1 MFGIGMQEL
10 LLILVIALI
19 ILGPKKLPDVAK
31 SLGKALNEFKR
42 ATSDLKESLE
52 VDHSLNTVK
61 KSFDAMNDTPPVA
74 GAPAPAPGLRRLP
87 FPHLLPNQPPPRPQS
102 HPMPPVDRILP

>member
-10 LLILVIALI
+10 ILVLVVALI

-42 ATSDLKESLE
+42 ATSDIKESLE
-52 VDHSLNTVK
+52 ANHNPESH
-61 KSFDAMNDTPPVA
+61 DALNDTQHATGTTIASASEITPPQPSPEETA
-74 GAPAPAPGLRRLP
+74 LRPMSLSV
-87 FPHLLPNQPPPRPQS
+87 PPT
-102 HPMPPVDRILP
+102 DRILP

>member
-10 LLILVIALI
+10 ILVLVVALI

-42 ATSDLKESLE
+42 ATSDIKESLE
-52 VDHSLNTVK
+52 VNHNPDTVN
-61 KSFDAMNDTPPVA
+61 KSHDALNDTHPATGAIESASEVAPPSLSPEET
-74 GAPAPAPGLRRLP
+74 APRPMSLPGL
-87 FPHLLPNQPPPRPQS
+87 S
-102 HPMPPVDRILP
+102 TDRTLS

>member
-19 ILGPKKLPDVAK
+19 VLGPKKLPDVAK

-42 ATSDLKESLE
+42 ATSDIKESL
-52 VDHSLNTVK
+52 DLDDSLRTVK
-61 KSFDAMNDTPPVA
+61 KSFHTMNDTQPVA
-74 GAPAPAPGLRRLP
+74 PADTSASSPSGATLP
-87 FPHLLPNQPPPRPQS
+87 PSASPEESAKTQEPPRAS
-102 HPMPPVDRILP
+102 S

>member
-10 LLILVIALI
+10 ILVLVVALI

-42 ATSDLKESLE
+42 ATSDIKESLE
-52 VDHSLNTVK
+52 ANHNPDIGN
-61 KSFDAMNDTPPVA
+61 KSHDDLNDTQHATGAVASASEITPPSPSPEETA
-74 GAPAPAPGLRRLP
+74 
-87 FPHLLPNQPPPRPQS
+87 PRPLS
-102 HPMPPVDRILP
+102 IPVPPKDRTLP

>member
-19 ILGPKKLPDVAK
+19 VLGPKKLPDVAK
-31 SLGKALNEFKR
+31 ALGKALNEFKR
-42 ATSDLKESLE
+42 ATSDLKESLD

-61 KSFDAMNDTPPVA
+61 KSFDAMNDTQPAA
-74 GAPAPAPGLRRLP
+74 GAAASDPGPSESQTPSPSPEEAAPKTPEP
-87 FPHLLPNQPPPRPQS
+87 PHAAS
-102 HPMPPVDRILP
+102 

>member
-19 ILGPKKLPDVAK
+19 VLGPKKLPDVAK

-42 ATSDLKESLE
+42 ATSDIKESL
-52 VDHSLNTVK
+52 DLDDSLHTVK
-61 KSFDAMNDTPPVA
+61 KSFHAVNDTQPA
-74 GAPAPAPGLRRLP
+74 APACTSASSPSEATSPPLASPEEKSEKTLEP
-87 FPHLLPNQPPPRPQS
+87 PHAAS
-102 HPMPPVDRILP
+102 

>member
-10 LLILVIALI
+10 ILVLVVALI

-42 ATSDLKESLE
+42 ANSDIKESLE
-52 VDHSLNTVK
+52 VNHNPDTVN
-61 KSFDAMNDTPPVA
+61 KSHDAFNDTRPATGTIASASEITPP
-74 GAPAPAPGLRRLP
+74 
-87 FPHLLPNQPPPRPQS
+87 LLSPEETAPRPLS
-102 HPMPPVDRILP
+102 HTVPTTERPSHER

>member
-19 ILGPKKLPDVAK
+19 VLGPKKLPDVAK

-42 ATSDLKESLE
+42 ATSDIKESL
-52 VDHSLNTVK
+52 DLDDSLHTVK
-61 KSFDAMNDTPPVA
+61 KTFHAMNDTQPVA
-74 GAPAPAPGLRRLP
+74 PADASISRPSEATPPGPVSPEEKSAKAPEP
-87 FPHLLPNQPPPRPQS
+87 PHATT
-102 HPMPPVDRILP
+102 

>member
-10 LLILVIALI
+10 ILVLVVALI

-42 ATSDLKESLE
+42 ATRDIKESLE
-52 VDHSLNTVK
+52 VDHNPNFVDQSH
-61 KSFDAMNDTPPVA
+61 DALSDIQPSTGAIASASEVTPP
-74 GAPAPAPGLRRLP
+74 APSPEEIA
-87 FPHLLPNQPPPRPQS
+87 PRPQS
-102 HPMPPVDRILP
+102 IPAPPSDRTLP